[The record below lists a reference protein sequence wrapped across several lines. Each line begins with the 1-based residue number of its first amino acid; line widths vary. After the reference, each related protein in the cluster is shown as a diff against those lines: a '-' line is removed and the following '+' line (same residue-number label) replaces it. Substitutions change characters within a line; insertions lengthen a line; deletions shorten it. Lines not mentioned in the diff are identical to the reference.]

1 MKALL
6 LGEALPDRY
15 SQKSNLLFINLITLV
30 LCATLYLLVLGSM
43 ICEYVTLFF

>member
-30 LCATLYLLVLGSM
+30 VCTVYLLVLW
-43 ICEYVTLFF
+43 YYDL

>member
-30 LCATLYLLVLGSM
+30 VGTAVYLLVLW
-43 ICEYVTLFF
+43 CYDL